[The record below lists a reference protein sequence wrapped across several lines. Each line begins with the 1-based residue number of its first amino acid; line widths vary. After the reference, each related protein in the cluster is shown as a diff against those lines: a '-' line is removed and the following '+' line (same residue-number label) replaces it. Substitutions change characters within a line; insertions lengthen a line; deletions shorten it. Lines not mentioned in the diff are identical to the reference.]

1 MTTAAVASRTVPV
14 ICPVADCASNI
25 PVEPRSKQKI
35 APSRATCLIVESP
48 FPTKFAGP
56 DICLSSHLG
65 EYWLRQI
72 FQLRLSGASSTLAI
86 AVFSGL
92 STWSRREKRH
102 RVKQSAKPH
111 RGLSVLINVNWRA
124 SYHLLGTKS
133 NSSIWRVYLASSIWR
148 RLSGG
153 VYLASIWPVVYLAC
167 RCQVRSS
174 NHLSVWVLA
183 WLAQPCCLAW
193 SARVNMWTA
202 HVDGIA

>member
-1 MTTAAVASRTVPV
+1 
-14 ICPVADCASNI
+14 
-25 PVEPRSKQKI
+25 
-35 APSRATCLIVESP
+35 VESP

-102 RVKQSAKPH
+102 RVKQFAKPH
-111 RGLSVLINVNWRA
+111 RGLSVLINVNWRE

-133 NSSIWRVYLASSIWR
+133 NSSIWRVYLARLSGASIWR
-148 RLSGG
+148 RLSG
-153 VYLASIWPVVYLAC
+153 VVYLAASIS
-167 RCQVRSS
+167 RLSDPSS
-174 NHLSVWVLA
+174 
-183 WLAQPCCLAW
+183 
-193 SARVNMWTA
+193 
-202 HVDGIA
+202 I